1 MFKTFRLTI
10 YSEILKIWGGGG
22 NQKTCIKKE
31 LVYLMATT
39 LGDENISC
47 SAALTCDI
55 PTKESLVLEGER
67 FSAISVARLQMSRAR
82 LASPDTAATFLA
94 AN

>member
-1 MFKTFRLTI
+1 MGEVG
-10 YSEILKIWGGGG
+10 EIKE
-22 NQKTCIKKE
+22 E

-39 LGDENISC
+39 LGEENISC

>member
-1 MFKTFRLTI
+1 MGEVG
-10 YSEILKIWGGGG
+10 EIKE
-22 NQKTCIKKE
+22 E

-39 LGDENISC
+39 LGEENISC

-55 PTKESLVLEGER
+55 PTKESLVLEGET

>member
-10 YSEILKIWGGGG
+10 YSEILKIWGAGG
-22 NQKTCIKKE
+22 KE

-67 FSAISVARLQMSRAR
+67 FSAISVALLQMSRAR

>member
-1 MFKTFRLTI
+1 MFKTFTLTI
-10 YSEILKIWGGGG
+10 YSEILKIWGGGE
-22 NQKTCIKKE
+22 IKKE

-67 FSAISVARLQMSRAR
+67 FSAISVALLQMSRAR